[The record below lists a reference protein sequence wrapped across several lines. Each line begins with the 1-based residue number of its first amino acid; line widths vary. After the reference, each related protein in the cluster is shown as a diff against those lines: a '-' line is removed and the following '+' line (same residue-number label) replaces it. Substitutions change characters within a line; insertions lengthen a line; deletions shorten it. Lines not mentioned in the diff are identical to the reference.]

1 MLNPMNEGGLLTPPI
16 FWDVQRA
23 TASGEAVA
31 LGRLCLDTD
40 HVLRIISAGG
50 DATDHPLQPVVNA
63 INRQDE
69 LDEKIIDPDR
79 PHTSLALMTPRG
91 HAEFPRLVEQ
101 HLAAAMLRLTRLDAE
116 LIKTEVLDG

>member
-16 FWDVQRA
+16 FWDVQRV

-40 HVLRIISAGG
+40 HVLWIVSAGG
-50 DATDHPLQPVVNA
+50 DATDHPLQPVVNT
-63 INRQDE
+63 INRQDD

-116 LIKTEVLDG
+116 LIETEVLDG